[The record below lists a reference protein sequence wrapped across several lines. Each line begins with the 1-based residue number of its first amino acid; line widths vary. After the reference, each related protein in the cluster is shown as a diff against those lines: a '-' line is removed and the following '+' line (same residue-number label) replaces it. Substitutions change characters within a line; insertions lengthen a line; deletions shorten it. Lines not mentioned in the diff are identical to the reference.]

1 MSKYSRLADTENASQ
16 EIAFQKLALPEI
28 SSPEPT
34 HPEIS
39 TPEPTLPEI
48 SSPESTL
55 PLTTH
60 IRHILRRLV
69 NDEKGSAIV
78 EFVVLAIPLFIPIII
93 YLASFASLSGNEVI
107 VRTLAREALRAYVA
121 SENDHAGR
129 EVSAQ
134 ALAVIAD
141 KLGLTDGEIRTLTAR
156 YECSENPCLSA
167 NGRIRLTISYID
179 SRSHRIIEAS
189 AQEHIS
195 PWM

>member
-1 MSKYSRLADTENASQ
+1 MKKNWGFAN
-16 EIAFQKLALPEI
+16 PEHAN
-28 SSPEPT
+28 PAHPT
-34 HPEIS
+34 SERANPGE
-39 TPEPTLPEI
+39 TLI
-48 SSPESTL
+48 F
-55 PLTTH
+55 TTQL
-60 IRHILRRLV
+60 RYLLRRFV

-78 EFVVLAIPLFIPIII
+78 EFVVLAIPLFIPIFI
-93 YLASFASLSGNEVI
+93 YLASFASLSGNEAI

-121 SENDHAGR
+121 SDSDHAGR

-141 KLGLTDGEIRTLTAR
+141 KLGLTDSEIRTLSAR
-156 YECSENPCLSA
+156 YECSESPCLSA

-179 SRSHRIIEAS
+179 SRSHRTIEAS